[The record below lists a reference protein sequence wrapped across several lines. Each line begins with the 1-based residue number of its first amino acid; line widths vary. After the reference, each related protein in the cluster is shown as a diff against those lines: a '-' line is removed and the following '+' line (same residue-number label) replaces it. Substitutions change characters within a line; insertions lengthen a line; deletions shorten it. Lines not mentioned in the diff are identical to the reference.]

1 MIYWYGPDRNNK
13 LIIDKG
19 FLIDYCDC
27 SYKSKTTN
35 ANDRCC
41 ILKGKPVLFNT
52 SEQSTN
58 GKLHLNYLEHTTASF
73 WENKKEKT
81 CQNEFDAIIPRI
93 WRKLNLKAIS
103 FEFYNPCIGFAFPF
117 LLLTENMLNLTWYF

>member
-1 MIYWYGPDRNNK
+1 MIRVFQLTTVTAAASLK
-13 LIIDKG
+13 QQMLMTVF
-19 FLIDYCDC
+19 FLI
-27 SYKSKTTN
+27 SFEFLTAKV
-35 ANDRCC
+35 
-41 ILKGKPVLFNT
+41 LHLEGKPVFFNT
-52 SEQSTN
+52 SEHSTN
-58 GKLHLNYLEHTTASF
+58 GKLHLNYLEHTTSSF

-103 FEFYNPCIGFAFPF
+103 FEFYSPCIGFAFPF

>member
-1 MIYWYGPDRNNK
+1 MIRVFQLTTVTAATSLK
-13 LIIDKG
+13 QQMLMTVF
-19 FLIDYCDC
+19 FLI
-27 SYKSKTTN
+27 SFEFLTFL
-35 ANDRCC
+35 RCW
-41 ILKGKPVLFNT
+41 ILKGKPVFFNT
-52 SEQSTN
+52 SEHSTN
-58 GKLHLNYLEHTTASF
+58 GKLHLNYLEHTTSSF

-103 FEFYNPCIGFAFPF
+103 FEFYSPCIGFAFPF